1 MATSATFNFT
11 LDISDI
17 MEDAYERVGKEM
29 LTGYDYKTARRS
41 LDLLLLEWQNK
52 GLNLW
57 TIKNASQTLTSGTSA
72 YTLSAEKLDIV
83 EGLLRTDAGDVSR
96 QSDLSMKRISVS
108 NYARQTNKLTTG
120 RPTQYWI
127 QRAPGGITI
136 HLWPVPD
143 GSRAYVFNYYYIE
156 RIEDTGKP
164 GSNTIDVPARY
175 LPALTAGLAYYI
187 GLKTPAVMA
196 HIPVLKA
203 VYDEQWDLASDAARE
218 KASLF
223 IKPGGYA
230 HI

>member
-1 MATSATFNFT
+1 MATSATFAFT

-83 EGLLRTDAGDVSR
+83 EGLLRTDEGDTSK
-96 QSDLSMKRISVS
+96 QTDLSMKRVSVS

-127 QRAPGGITI
+127 QRAPGAITL

-143 GSRAYVFNYYYIE
+143 GSVSYVFNYYYIE

-164 GSNTIDVPARY
+164 ASNTVDVPDRY
-175 LPALTAGLAYYI
+175 LPALVAGLAYYI
-187 GLKTPAVMA
+187 GLKTPSAVAM
-196 HIPVLKA
+196 IPILKE
-203 VYDEQWDLASDAARE
+203 VYDEQWNLASDAARE
-218 KASLF
+218 KASF
-223 IKPGGYA
+223 FVKPGGYA